1 MLICRHVFAEGNRM
15 RSKALC
21 MVVMV
26 VTSFAMQASPAPSV
40 TLSDLLKQMADLEA
54 LSLKP
59 LPGEQCKQAS
69 SYDRASRIVD
79 GKKVDWFANGDVGQY
94 IRIEERNGRREM
106 VMADIPGPG
115 AIVRIWSAN
124 PKGIL
129 RIYIDGAEKP
139 VIEREFAKMFD
150 SSLGYPFVP
159 PLAGVRSSGANI
171 YFPIPFAMRALV
183 TVEGGEGMYYHVNY
197 RLYPP
202 GTRVESFSWEA
213 VEHTRPL
220 GEQVAKHLAK
230 PYETWRSPSGS
241 QTRSIRW
248 SIAPGGSR
256 VLNLQGPARIVAIE
270 MKPQAKDLQKALRA
284 AVLEITWDDA
294 ALPSV
299 WSPLGD
305 FFGTGPG
312 LNPYQAL
319 PCGVLENGT
328 MYSHWV
334 MPFARRAVLR
344 IRNEGDE
351 LVNLTGKV
359 VVQPV
364 RWSNQYLY
372 FHAQWHTQYPI
383 RTRPMRDWTMAE
395 AWGTGRFV
403 GVALGVANP
412 VKVWWGEGD
421 EKFYVDGEEFP
432 STFGT
437 GTEDFF
443 GYAWGN
449 PTPFTH
455 AYHNQPR
462 ADGPGSYGHVSNNRF
477 FIIDNVPFQKSF
489 RADIEVWH
497 WAEVEVSYSAIGYW
511 YTDRQQGAGTFPT
524 LRERLPVQL
533 PELKVYREPEAIEG
547 EAMKIL
553 QRTGGNVTTQDM
565 QGFGEAWSGGAQLWW
580 TSAKPGNVLELGFNV
595 EKAGTYELIIAMT
608 KAVDYGQFR
617 LSVNGVPVGEV
628 IDLFNNGVVHSGK
641 ISLGKVQLKQGQ
653 NVLRVEVVGTNPA
666 STGDRYMF
674 GLDFIKIVP
683 VQ

>member
-1 MLICRHVFAEGNRM
+1 M
-15 RSKALC
+15 RSGRVLC
-21 MVVMV
+21 LLVAGMVLSTAPVL
-26 VTSFAMQASPAPSV
+26 SAPSV
-40 TLSDLLKQMADLEA
+40 TLSDLLQQMIDLTA
-54 LSLKP
+54 LSTKP
-59 LPGEQCKQAS
+59 LQGEQCQQAS
-69 SYDRASRIVD
+69 SYDRASRMVD
-79 GKKVDWFANGDVGQY
+79 GKKVDWFANGDAGHY

-129 RIYIDGAEKP
+129 RIYIDGAENP
-139 VIEREFAKMFD
+139 VIEREFAKLFD
-150 SSLGYPFVP
+150 GSLGYPFVP
-159 PLAGVRSSGANI
+159 PLAGIRSSGANI
-171 YFPIPFAMRALV
+171 YFPIPFARRALV

-202 GTRVESFSWEA
+202 GTFMESFSWEA
-213 VEHTRPL
+213 VERTRPL
-220 GEQVAKHLAK
+220 GERVAERLAK
-230 PYETWRSPSGS
+230 PYETWRPPSGS
-241 QTRSIRW
+241 RAYAIRW
-248 SIAPGGSR
+248 SIPAGGSR
-256 VLNLQGPARIVAIE
+256 TLELQGPARVVAIE
-270 MKPQAKDLQKALRA
+270 MKPQAQDLQKALRA
-284 AVLEITWDDA
+284 AVLEISWDDA
-294 ALPSV
+294 TLPSV

-319 PCGVLENGT
+319 PCGILPNGT

-344 IRNEGDE
+344 VRNDGDE
-351 LVNLTGKV
+351 PLNLSGRV
-359 VVQPV
+359 VVQPT
-364 RWSNQYLY
+364 RWSGQQTY

-383 RTRPMRDWTMAE
+383 RSRPMRDWTMAE
-395 AWGTGRFV
+395 AEGSGRFV
-403 GVALGVANP
+403 GVAMSIANP
-412 VKVWWGEGD
+412 VKAWWGEGD
-421 EKFYVDGEEFP
+421 EKFYVDGEDFP

-443 GYAWGN
+443 GYAWCN

-462 ADGPGSYGHVSNNRF
+462 ADGPVNFGHVSNNRF
-477 FIIDNVPFQKSF
+477 LIIDNVPFQQRF

-497 WAEVEVSYSAIGYW
+497 WAETEVGYSAIGYW
-511 YTDRQQGAGTFPT
+511 YTDRQQGARSFPT

-533 PELKVYREPEAIEG
+533 PELKVYREPDAIEG
-547 EAMKIL
+547 EKMSVL
-553 QRTGGNVTTQDM
+553 RHTGGNVTIQDM
-565 QGFGEAWSGGAQLWW
+565 QGFGEAWSDAKHLWW
-580 TSAKPGNVLELGFNV
+580 TGAKPGDVLELGFDAS
-595 EKAGTYELIIAMT
+595 KAGTYELMVAMT

-617 LSVNGVPVGEV
+617 LSVNGTPVGEV
-628 IDLFNNGVVHSGK
+628 IDLFHNGVIHTGK

-674 GLDFIKIVP
+674 GLDFIKI
-683 VQ
+683 QEAS

>member
-1 MLICRHVFAEGNRM
+1 MCRRI
-15 RSKALC
+15 LC
-21 MVVMV
+21 MMVTGVVLFSLQV
-26 VTSFAMQASPAPSV
+26 SCAPSV
-40 TLSDLLKQMADLEA
+40 TLSDLLKQMVDLEA

-59 LPGEQCKQAS
+59 LPGERCNQAS

-79 GKKVDWFANGDVGQY
+79 GKKVDWFANGDAGQY

-124 PKGIL
+124 PKGVL

-139 VIEREFAKMFD
+139 VIEREFPKLFD
-150 SSLGYPFVP
+150 GSQGYPFVHP
-159 PLAGVRSSGANI
+159 FAGVHSSGANI
-171 YFPIPFAMRALV
+171 YFPIPFARRALV

-202 GTRVESFSWEA
+202 GTQVESFSWQA
-213 VEHTRPL
+213 VERTRKL
-220 GEQVAKHLAK
+220 GEEVARRLAK
-230 PYETWRSPSGS
+230 PYETWRAPSGS
-241 QTRSIRW
+241 QTHSIRW
-248 SIAPGGSR
+248 SIPPGGSR

-284 AVLEITWDDA
+284 AVLEITWDNA
-294 ALPSV
+294 MLPSV

-334 MPFARRAVLR
+334 MPFVWRAVLR
-344 IRNEGDE
+344 VRNEGDE
-351 LVNLTGKV
+351 TLNLSGRV
-359 VVQPV
+359 IVQPM
-364 RWSNQYLY
+364 RWSDRWMH

-403 GVALGVANP
+403 GVALSVANP

-511 YTDRQQGAGTFPT
+511 YADSEQGARSFPS
-524 LRERLPVQL
+524 LQERLPVRL
-533 PELKVYREPEAIEG
+533 PELKVYREPGAIEG
-547 EAMKIL
+547 EGMKVL
-553 QRTGGNVTTQDM
+553 RRTGGNTTTQDM

-580 TSAKPGNVLELGFNV
+580 TGAKPGDVLELAFDA
-595 EKAGTYELIIAMT
+595 EKAGTYELVIAMT

-617 LSVNGVPVGEV
+617 LSVNGVPVGDV
-628 IDLFNNGVVHSGK
+628 IDLFNNGVIHTGK
-641 ISLGKVQLKQGQ
+641 IGMGKVQLKQGQ
-653 NVLRVEVVGTNPA
+653 NMLRVDVVGTNPA

-683 VQ
+683 AQ

>member
-1 MLICRHVFAEGNRM
+1 M
-15 RSKALC
+15 RIGRVWCWLVAWGALSA
-21 MVVMV
+21 V
-26 VTSFAMQASPAPSV
+26 QALSAPSV
-40 TLSDLLKQMADLEA
+40 TLSDLLQQMIDLGA
-54 LSLKP
+54 LSVKP
-59 LPGEQCKQAS
+59 LPGEQCQQAS
-69 SYDRASRIVD
+69 SYDRASRIVN
-79 GKKVDWFANGDVGQY
+79 GKKVDWFANGDAGQY
-94 IRIEERNGRREM
+94 IRIEERHGRREM

-124 PKGIL
+124 PKGVL

-139 VIEREFAKMFD
+139 VIEREFAKLFD
-150 SSLGYPFVP
+150 GSPGYPFVP
-159 PLAGVRSSGANI
+159 PLAGVHSSGANI
-171 YFPIPFAMRALV
+171 YFPIPFAKRALV
-183 TVEGGEGMYYHVNY
+183 TVEGGEGMYYHVSY

-202 GTRVESFSWEA
+202 GTTVESFSWEA
-213 VEHTRPL
+213 VERTRQL
-220 GEQVAKHLAK
+220 GEQVARRLAK
-230 PYETWRSPSGS
+230 PYETWRAPAGS
-241 QTRSIRW
+241 KSYSVRW
-248 SIAPGGSR
+248 SIPAGGSR
-256 VLNLQGPARIVAIE
+256 VLELGGPARIVAIE
-270 MKPQAKDLQKALRA
+270 MQPQAKDIQKALRA

-294 ALPSV
+294 TLPSV

-312 LNPYQAL
+312 LNPYQSL
-319 PCGVLENGT
+319 PCGVLANGT

-344 IRNEGDE
+344 VRNEGDE
-351 LVNLTGKV
+351 PLNLLGKV
-359 VVQPV
+359 VVHPT
-364 RWSNQYLY
+364 RWSSGQLY
-372 FHAQWHTQYPI
+372 FHAQWHTQHPI

-395 AWGTGRFV
+395 AEGTGRFV
-403 GVALGVANP
+403 GVALSVANP

-449 PTPFTH
+449 ATPFTH

-497 WAEVEVSYSAIGYW
+497 WAEVEVGYSAIGYW
-511 YTDRQQGAGTFPT
+511 YTDRQQGARSFPT

-533 PELKVYREPEAIEG
+533 PELKVYREPDAIEG
-547 EAMKIL
+547 EGMKIL
-553 QRTGGNVTTQDM
+553 RCTGGNTSTQDM

-580 TSAKPGNVLELGFNV
+580 TGAQPGNVLELGFNV
-595 EKAGTYELIIAMT
+595 SQAGTYELIVAMT

-617 LSVNGVPVGEV
+617 LSVNGTPVGEV
-628 IDLFNNGVVHSGK
+628 IDLFHNGVIHTGK
-641 ISLGKVQLKQGQ
+641 ISLGKVQLRQGQ

-666 STGDRYMF
+666 STGDRHMF
-674 GLDFIKIVP
+674 GLDFVKV
-683 VQ
+683 VRGQ